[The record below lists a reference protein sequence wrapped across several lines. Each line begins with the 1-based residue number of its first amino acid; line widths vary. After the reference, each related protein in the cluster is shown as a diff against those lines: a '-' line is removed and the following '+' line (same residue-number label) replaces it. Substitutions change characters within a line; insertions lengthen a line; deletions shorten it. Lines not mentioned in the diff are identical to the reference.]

1 MMSRC
6 CLLLTVALLS
16 VSTATAENWPGWR
29 GPRRNGI
36 SADPRV
42 PVTWSTKKNIAWK
55 TAVVGSGISNPV
67 VWGEQVF
74 LTASDGK
81 RLANL
86 HVICLDR
93 DSGQER
99 WHARLWG
106 SLPTRYHGSK
116 SSMASPSPVTDG
128 RHVWAFFGTGDVFCL
143 EANGGGLVWHRSLGG
158 EYGVFENRFAAS
170 SSPLLFRDL
179 LLVQVDHYGDSYLV
193 ALDQRTGGNRW
204 KVDRPGRWLSWS
216 SPQLIQRED
225 GGWEFVVCGSQ
236 RVEAFDPVTG
246 SALWQVGEMRRECIP
261 SPLVIG
267 GRLYV
272 VSGPSGPSMR
282 IRPGG
287 RGDVTGTH
295 VEWKNSRGAPFV
307 PSAILVGNRYYL
319 VTDKG
324 IGTCLDATTGQLVWQ
339 KRFPGGFTASPVAAG
354 QRIYWTNEAGLT
366 IVIRGGGDRYEEL
379 ARNPIGE
386 PVFASP
392 ALSQG
397 RFFLRTA
404 RHLFCVKANAR

>member
-1 MMSRC
+1 
-6 CLLLTVALLS
+6 
-16 VSTATAENWPGWR
+16 
-29 GPRRNGI
+29 
-36 SADPRV
+36 
-42 PVTWSTKKNIAWK
+42 
-55 TAVVGSGISNPV
+55 
-67 VWGEQVF
+67 
-74 LTASDGK
+74 
-81 RLANL
+81 
-86 HVICLDR
+86 
-93 DSGQER
+93 
-99 WHARLWG
+99 
-106 SLPTRYHGSK
+106 
-116 SSMASPSPVTDG
+116 
-128 RHVWAFFGTGDVFCL
+128 
-143 EANGGGLVWHRSLGG
+143 
-158 EYGVFENRFAAS
+158 
-170 SSPLLFRDL
+170 
-179 LLVQVDHYGDSYLV
+179 
-193 ALDQRTGGNRW
+193 
-204 KVDRPGRWLSWS
+204 
-216 SPQLIQRED
+216 
-225 GGWEFVVCGSQ
+225 
-236 RVEAFDPVTG
+236 
-246 SALWQVGEMRRECIP
+246 MRRECIP